1 MKISKIECF
10 PLRTSLE
17 RAIGFSQWYYTAKN
31 NFLLKITCDD
41 GTVGWGECY
50 GPNMAIATAVE
61 QHFKPILIGRNPM
74 QNEVLWNLMWRAYH
88 DFNRHG
94 VFMAAISGI
103 DIALW
108 DIKGKKLDT
117 PVRTLLGGSDDPIP
131 CYATGMYYRNDKN
144 ESDMLD
150 ELLDEAE
157 GYLSQG
163 FEFLKIK
170 LGKNMTFDREQVR
183 RFRERFPNTQIAADS
198 NHAYSYKEALQMGK
212 LLEELDYA
220 WFEEPLAP
228 DNYGDMARLREALT
242 VPIAAGEC
250 EQTRLGFARL
260 AEARSLDIFQ
270 PDLAYCGGI
279 TEFQKINA
287 IASAAHADLVP
298 HCWGLKVNLAVAASA
313 ISCVPENPGRFE
325 RRKVFLEADRTEH
338 PVKVAIFHEG
348 HDIRDGFFHFNDLPG
363 LGVVVDEIAMQEFM
377 VDLSPELEPRFV
389 EVE

>member
-1 MKISKIECF
+1 MKISDIQCF
-10 PLRTSLE
+10 PLRTPIE

-31 NFLLKITCDD
+31 NCLLKITCED

-50 GPNMAIATAVE
+50 GPNMAITTAVE
-61 QHFKPILIGRNPM
+61 QHFKPILLGRNPL

-94 VFMAAISGI
+94 IFMAAISGL

-108 DIKGKKLDT
+108 DIKGKKLDA
-117 PVRTLLGGSDDPIP
+117 PVRMLLGGSDDPIP

-144 ESDMLD
+144 EEDMLD
-150 ELLDEAE
+150 ELLDEAAGYVSE
-157 GYLSQG
+157 G
-163 FEFLKIK
+163 FRFLKVK
-170 LGKNMTFDREQVR
+170 LGKNMEYDREQVR
-183 RFRERFPNTQIAADS
+183 RFRERFPFIQIAADS
-198 NHAYSYKEALQMGK
+198 NHAYSFKEALQIGK
-212 LLEELDYA
+212 LLEGLNYS

-228 DNYGDMARLREALT
+228 DNYKDMARLREALH

-250 EQTRLGFARL
+250 EQTRFGFMRL
-260 AEARSLDIFQ
+260 AEAGSLDIYQ

-287 IASAAHADLVP
+287 IASSVCADLVP

-338 PVKVAIFHEG
+338 PVRDAIFLEG
-348 HDIRDGFFHFNDLPG
+348 HSIHDGHFHFNDLPG
-363 LGVVVDEIAMQEFM
+363 LGVEINEAAMAEYVVR
-377 VDLSPELEPRFV
+377 PELETENRFA